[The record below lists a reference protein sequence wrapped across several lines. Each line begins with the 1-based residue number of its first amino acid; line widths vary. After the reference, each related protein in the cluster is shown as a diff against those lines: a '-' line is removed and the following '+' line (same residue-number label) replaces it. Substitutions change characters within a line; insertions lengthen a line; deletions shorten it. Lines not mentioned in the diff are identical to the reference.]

1 MKITFAL
8 LAAVVLAAF
17 SPVAGQTTEGSMA
30 GGHDETITGIV
41 VSHTADTLVLSTA
54 AGERRF
60 EISRLT
66 NKPAEL
72 PVDSAVTV
80 TYRNDVGRLLAGS
93 VELSP
98 VASSSS
104 TATRPT
110 DPPAAPGSI
119 DASAPRSLPA
129 TASRIPQLALL
140 GGLALGAAFILR
152 RVG

>member
-1 MKITFAL
+1 MKIAFAWLAL
-8 LAAVVLAAF
+8 LALATF
-17 SPVAGQTTEGSMA
+17 SPVAAQVTEGAVA
-30 GGHDETITGIV
+30 GGYDETITGIV
-41 VSHTADTLVLSTA
+41 VSQTADTLVLSTA

-66 NKPAEL
+66 TKPAEL

-80 TYRNDVGRLLAGS
+80 TYRNDGGRLLAGS

-110 DPPAAPGSI
+110 DPPTAPASS

-140 GGLALGAAFILR
+140 GGLALGAALILR
-152 RVG
+152 RFS